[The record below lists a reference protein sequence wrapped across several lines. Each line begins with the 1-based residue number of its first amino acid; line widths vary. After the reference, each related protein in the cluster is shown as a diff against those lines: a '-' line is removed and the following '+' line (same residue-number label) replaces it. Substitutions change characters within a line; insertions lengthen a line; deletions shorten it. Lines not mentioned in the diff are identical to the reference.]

1 MRRGHVMPGGVWPP
15 LMGVPSRKLS
25 ELDQYV
31 AELVNFD
38 DGGNYLPSSP
48 IIVGGKGMVLNVACD
63 LQGGVITKPGYG
75 GRLPRIELT
84 DQVPVFGVPR
94 TRSVSLS
101 FLACEGNG
109 AQPIFFDR
117 NGVCLGTS
125 QISLSGVNLGMLVT
139 GRALHEGATLV
150 RVTCSFRYSGPKPT
164 VTKTEAFYLQRL
176 DRTTGALSS
185 LHTNGT
191 VGSTVYFTSYF
202 ARRNY
207 ATVEDYF
214 SEGNVVSVVYEPNQ
228 NNVIDKATYNYGFG
242 LTTSIPTQ
250 PIGVKFEYSIS
261 EQRFE

>member
-15 LMGVPSRKLS
+15 LMGVSSRKLS
-25 ELDQYV
+25 ELDQYI

-38 DGGNYLPSSP
+38 DGGSYQPSAP
-48 IIVGGKGMVLNVACD
+48 IIIGGKGMALNAACD

-75 GRLPRIELT
+75 GKLPQIELT
-84 DQVPVFGVPR
+84 DQVPVFAPR
-94 TRSVSLS
+94 TRTVSVS

-125 QISLSGVNLGMLVT
+125 QISGSGVNLGMLLT
-139 GRALHEGATLV
+139 GRALHDGASLV
-150 RVTCSFRYSGPKPT
+150 RLTCSFRYSGPKPVAT
-164 VTKTEAFYLQRL
+164 GTEAFYVQRV

-191 VGSTVYFTSYF
+191 VGSTVYASSYF
-202 ARRNY
+202 ARRNFV
-207 ATVEDYF
+207 TVEEYF
-214 SEGNVVSVVYEPNQ
+214 AEGNVVSIVYEPNQ
-228 NNVIDKATYNYGFG
+228 NEVINKASYNYGCG
-242 LTTSIPTQ
+242 LVTSIPTQ
-250 PIGVKFEYSIS
+250 PIGVKLEYSIS